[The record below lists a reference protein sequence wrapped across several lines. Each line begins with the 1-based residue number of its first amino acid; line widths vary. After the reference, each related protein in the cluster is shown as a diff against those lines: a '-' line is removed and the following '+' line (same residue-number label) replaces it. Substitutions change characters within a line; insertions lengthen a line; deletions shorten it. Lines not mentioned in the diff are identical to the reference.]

1 MKRSWKQIEKKW
13 DVLRHQ
19 PGFRRAPIRSAR
31 RLISWRARCL
41 LETGVIVSLRR
52 WNLRMHLPAAWRGIA
67 KFMFVFREDYE
78 PELTFLER
86 ILSPGKTF
94 IDVGAS
100 FGIYSLLAS
109 RLVGRTGHVMSFEP
123 TSASFRILE
132 QNIALNRLVNVSASR
147 LALCHTTGTTW
158 LYHGV
163 EPGSNSLGNSS
174 AHGQKG
180 EVVSTDRLDDVLV
193 QSSVN
198 RVDVI
203 KMDVEGAEELVLRG
217 AKQAL
222 TTFQPIIIYE
232 LVPERATALRLSPR
246 GAWDFLDQLGYEFF
260 VIGPNRELVRQKSPP
275 VNRNVVALAGKQ
287 DGRLDA

>member
-13 DVLRHQ
+13 EVLSHQ
-19 PGFRRAPIRSAR
+19 QGFRRAPLRSAR

-41 LETGVIVSLRR
+41 LETGVIVRLPR

-78 PELTFLER
+78 PEVTYLEK

-100 FGIYSLLAS
+100 FGIYSLVAS

-132 QNIALNRLVNVSASR
+132 QNIALNGLVNISASR
-147 LALCHTTGTTW
+147 LALCHTRGTTW
-158 LYHGV
+158 LYHGI
-163 EPGSNSLGNSS
+163 EPGSNSLGKSS
-174 AHGQKG
+174 VDGRKG
-180 EVVSTDRLDDVLV
+180 EVVSTECLDNVLV
-193 QSSVN
+193 QSSVT

-203 KMDVEGAEELVLRG
+203 KMDVEGAEELVLSG
-217 AKQAL
+217 ANKVL
-222 TTFQPIIIYE
+222 TTFKPIIIYE
-232 LVPERATALRLSPR
+232 VAPERTAALRLSPR
-246 GAWDFLDQLGYEFF
+246 GAWDFLDHLGYRFF
-260 VIGPNRELVRQKSPP
+260 VIGPHGELTGQKSPP
-275 VNRNVVALAGKQ
+275 VNRNVVALPGEQ
-287 DGRLDA
+287 DGHLDA

>member
-13 DVLRHQ
+13 EVLSHQ

-41 LETGVIVSLRR
+41 LETGVIVRLPR
-52 WNLRMHLPAAWRGIA
+52 WKLRMHLPAAWRGIA

-78 PELTFLER
+78 PELTFLEN

-100 FGIYSLLAS
+100 FGIYSLVAS
-109 RLVGRTGHVMSFEP
+109 QLVGRTGHVMSFEP
-123 TSASFRILE
+123 TSTSFKILE
-132 QNIALNRLVNVSASR
+132 QNIALNGLVNVTASR
-147 LALCHTTGTTW
+147 LALCHATGTTW

-163 EPGSNSLGNSS
+163 EPGSNSLGKGSV
-174 AHGQKG
+174 HGQKG
-180 EVVSTDRLDDVLV
+180 EVVSSECLDNVLV
-193 QSSVN
+193 QSSIH

-217 AKQAL
+217 AKKTL
-222 TTFQPIIIYE
+222 TTSKPIIIYE
-232 LVPERATALRLSPR
+232 VVPERTEALRLSER
-246 GAWDFLDQLGYEFF
+246 GAWDFLDQLGYQFF
-260 VIGPNRELVRQKSPP
+260 VIGPNGELTRQKSPP
-275 VNRNVVALAGKQ
+275 VNRNVIALHAKQ
-287 DGRLDA
+287 DGRLVP

>member
-13 DVLRHQ
+13 RVLSHQ
-19 PGFRRAPIRSAR
+19 AGFRRAPLRSAR

-41 LETGVIVSLRR
+41 LETGVIVRLPR

-78 PELTFLER
+78 PELTFLEK

-100 FGIYSLLAS
+100 FGIYSLVAS
-109 RLVGRTGHVMSFEP
+109 QLVGRSGRVMSFEP

-132 QNIALNRLVNVSASR
+132 QNIALNSFVNVSASH
-147 LALCHTTGTTW
+147 LALSDTTGTTW
-158 LYHGV
+158 LYHGD
-163 EPGSNSLGNSS
+163 EPGSNSLGKSS

-180 EVVSTDRLDDVLV
+180 EVVSTECLDNVLH

-198 RVDVI
+198 QVDVL

-217 AKQAL
+217 AKKAL
-222 TTFQPIIIYE
+222 TRFKPIIIYE
-232 LVPERATALRLSPR
+232 VVPERTAALRLSPR
-246 GAWDFLDQLGYEFF
+246 GAWDFLDRLGYQFL
-260 VIGPNRELVRQKSPP
+260 VIDHDGELREQKSPA
-275 VNRNVVALAGKQ
+275 VNRNVVAFHPKQ
-287 DGRLDA
+287 DGRFDC